1 MKELNI
7 WDKNTSPTQNLNNII
22 LWNTHN
28 IKNSSNIISI
38 TDIVENQSDTLKKKF
53 LEIIFNFRKKKI
65 NNINLIKYFY
75 IRKNFSYWWMTLIN
89 EKSNI
94 AKSIYINDIIKIIAL
109 EMWLNENRIN
119 SITLY
124 SNNKELG
131 DTISTLCKNLNIKLK
146 IISDIVK
153 LNKNDYQVSRF
164 TKLFIICYLI
174 YYLLI
179 NIKLIKLKK
188 LNFHKTK
195 KSITIIS
202 YFHDYYYNKIRC
214 DRLRL

>member
-109 EMWLNENRIN
+109 E
-119 SITLY
+119 
-124 SNNKELG
+124 K
-131 DTISTLCKNLNIKLK
+131 
-146 IISDIVK
+146 
-153 LNKNDYQVSRF
+153 
-164 TKLFIICYLI
+164 
-174 YYLLI
+174 
-179 NIKLIKLKK
+179 
-188 LNFHKTK
+188 
-195 KSITIIS
+195 
-202 YFHDYYYNKIRC
+202 
-214 DRLRL
+214 

>member
-1 MKELNI
+1 ELNI

-75 IRKNFSYWWMTLIN
+75 IRKDFSYWWMTLIN

-131 DTISTLCKNLNIKLK
+131 ETISTLCKKLNIKLK
-146 IISDIVK
+146 IISDIVE

-164 TKLFIICYLI
+164 TKLLIICYLI

-188 LNFHKTK
+188 LN
-195 KSITIIS
+195 
-202 YFHDYYYNKIRC
+202 
-214 DRLRL
+214 